1 MQKGRQLKMT
11 ELDNVSLIVSELEGK
26 VTEIMSLITDIKST
40 VESPYA
46 SNDIKVDRVIKTI
59 KDYGY

>member
-1 MQKGRQLKMT
+1 MT